1 MLQFEAKE
9 LSRASREVIRRKL
22 ERLVKEFNDL
32 ATLDADL
39 KPGERES
46 VGLVIGLRPYVLSL
60 FNRMQRRKAKPTRR

>member
-1 MLQFEAKE
+1 
-9 LSRASREVIRRKL
+9 
-22 ERLVKEFNDL
+22 VKEFNDL